1 MAVFRQQANL
11 RFLRILVVVLPAS
24 LLLTAVWKQ
33 VMIVSLSAST
43 WNSVPSWSSEDEGPL
58 PQAVRVHYYAGTSRD
73 TCLQRDTLA
82 AVAKGLKA
90 SAWISETDCCSWPGV
105 SCVDG
110 LVTHLS
116 ITAITDTPHVL
127 GSGTLPVQVSSLRSL
142 QVLDMNGCNGISGT
156 LPNGLMNLPRLSHL
170 YSFGTRLSGTIGH
183 VAPKLQELEMSKNKI
198 SGTLPT
204 SLPTSLQYIF
214 LESNLLSGT
223 LPKSFSRLRR
233 LKELELSENAFS
245 GSVPAS
251 VSSLHLDHLDLQQ
264 NRALQ
269 GVPKSENKG
278 SRCSGGADKYLRG
291 AIPNRTS

>member
-127 GSGTLPVQVSSLRSL
+127 GSGT
-142 QVLDMNGCNGISGT
+142 
-156 LPNGLMNLPRLSHL
+156 
-170 YSFGTRLSGTIGH
+170 IGH

>member
-11 RFLRILVVVLPAS
+11 RFLRIVVVVLPAS

-170 YSFGTRLSGTIGH
+170 YSFGTRLSGDTAFARFRANFSA
-183 VAPKLQELEMSKNKI
+183 VLKLFILDASFRGLIFEGIHSSHEVVQWPRL
-198 SGTLPT
+198 
-204 SLPTSLQYIF
+204 LQ
-214 LESNLLSGT
+214 LST
-223 LPKSFSRLRR
+223 
-233 LKELELSENAFS
+233 
-245 GSVPAS
+245 V
-251 VSSLHLDHLDLQQ
+251 
-264 NRALQ
+264 
-269 GVPKSENKG
+269 
-278 SRCSGGADKYLRG
+278 
-291 AIPNRTS
+291 T